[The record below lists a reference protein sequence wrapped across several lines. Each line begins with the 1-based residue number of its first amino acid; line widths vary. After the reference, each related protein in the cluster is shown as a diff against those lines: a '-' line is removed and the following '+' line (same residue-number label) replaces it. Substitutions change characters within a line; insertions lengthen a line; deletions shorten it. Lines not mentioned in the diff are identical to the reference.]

1 MPSWH
6 DWLERMVLLKTIPIP
21 IFRIATRTKTTLG
34 HPGRD
39 RP

>member
-1 MPSWH
+1 MSPSH
-6 DWLERMVLLKTIPIP
+6 DWLERLELLRALLIP